1 VAGHVT
7 VGNPLL
13 VDATDLDLW
22 AGTEDAPGAF
32 PELMRRLLAQTPGV
46 SNIDVRA
53 HEGNAAP
60 GWDGTATSTGSAY
73 LPAGQLR
80 FEFGTNK
87 ETKRKAQQDY
97 DKRVLQTG
105 DGAEEVFVF
114 ATPRNWAGGAA
125 WAAGRANEG
134 CFHSVKVIDAHT
146 LEGWLQSLPV
156 VHYWI
161 SERLGKHPADVRTL
175 ASWWEG
181 FLGRARIEV
190 PPKFHTAG
198 RDKEKQRTLQL
209 LKEKAP
215 FLTVQSAWRDDALAF
230 CHAALKEGD
239 PAALDKTVVVWSAQ
253 AWRQLAGHSSPMI
266 LVPLFDDPDIGLADR
281 GGHTVVRVLGGNWT
295 SSESDTVIG
304 LPKIRRDTGAEALV
318 EAADIDTREA
328 DRFTALA
335 RRSMSAFYRSISRDP
350 SRKFPKWATDAHVN
364 RILARLVLVGAWE
377 DNHPGDS
384 QRVSEFIGLPY
395 GDITDILTSIVG
407 DSPFV
412 ESGGVWRL
420 VDPVDAATLLLPRLS
435 ERHLEGWGKFV
446 EHVLLAEDPLEG
458 LSPTESIIAQ
468 FNGARPPVS
477 SSLRQH
483 VVRGLALGAAICDKE
498 IVRER
503 AVGKC
508 VDGIVASLLNAAS
521 QDDTGRVLSR
531 LAPSLPSLAE
541 ASPNVF
547 LRYLEDDLG
556 ETEPVTNVLF
566 RKVESS
572 VLVSTTSIHDLQ
584 WALECLCWSPD
595 FFGKAARLLVKLADL
610 APGEK
615 EIDYCLETLEKV
627 VTDWARFSAGHW
639 DDKAAVVKW
648 ALEEYPDVGWR
659 LVETVLLSQ
668 RFFLLPYEPV
678 YRDWNVEKTRAPVE
692 ERAAYIHEVLQSAI
706 PLAEC
711 RVDHWLCLLSVLES
725 VPHRDRLMVVE
736 ALQSTVSR
744 GQWDADELLEVW
756 LFIKAFVGRHEAS
769 PQATWALNAEQLQ
782 PLIDGMSALE
792 LRDDPRRFA
801 WLFDDKIT
809 ITIDGL
815 SMWDDGFSDSLHKAR
830 TGAIDATLN
839 QGFDQLRVLVEYV
852 KNPFAVGQF
861 LAQTGFGLEAEVL
874 AWLAGES
881 PALREA
887 ASTYIRR
894 IAERRGALWARAV
907 LNSDSLALEGKKR
920 FVVALPAEKEYWG
933 VVDELGS
940 SLSQIYWENMNVFLI
955 KDGEGEEAV
964 ERLLE
969 HGCASQTISLLVWML
984 HDGQELVVA
993 QVVEAMSGLIES
1005 SGQKG
1010 VQDLSYEVA
1019 ELLTWL
1025 ERETPEHPGLPMLE
1039 FQFFDYVFDHEPA
1052 NTLYEYLGNS
1062 PDRFVFLVKR
1072 LFSAHD
1078 DEMSKEAQ
1086 SAYLRRCWSILY
1098 HWQRLPGLRDDG
1110 TIDGEHLTKWINDV
1124 RTRLNADGNERDY
1137 DSQIG
1142 EVLASSPDGK
1152 DGMWPAEEVR
1162 DLLEALRNPKL
1173 EAGLFKGRLNRRGV
1187 TTRGVFDGGAQETHL
1202 AEHYREDSR
1211 KMSVRWPR
1219 TAAVLD
1225 GLAEEYELEAKRED
1239 EKAEERADQ
1248 D

>member
-1 VAGHVT
+1 MYGASMES
-7 VGNPLL
+7 NSLL
-13 VDATDLDLW
+13 ASASDLDGW
-22 AGTEDAPGAF
+22 ADTDDAKGAF

-46 SNIDVRA
+46 SNINIRA
-53 HEGNAAP
+53 HEGTAAP
-60 GWDGTATSTGSAY
+60 GWDGTATSERSAY
-73 LPAGQLR
+73 LPAGELR
-80 FEFGTNK
+80 FEFGTNQDS
-87 ETKRKAQQDY
+87 KRKANEDY
-97 DKRVLQTG
+97 EKR
-105 DGAEEVFVF
+105 AKEVAGTTDEIFVF
-114 ATPRNWAGGAA
+114 ATPRNWAGAAA
-125 WAAGRANEG
+125 WAKERRNEKIYE
-134 CFHSVKVIDAHT
+134 SVEAFDAHR
-146 LEGWLQSLPV
+146 LEGWLQSVPA

-215 FLTVQSAWRDDALAF
+215 FLTVQAAWRDDALAF

-253 AWRQLAGHSSPMI
+253 AWRQLAVHSSPMI
-266 LVPLFDDPDIGLADR
+266 LVPLFDDPDIGLVDR

-318 EAADIDTREA
+318 EAADIDTTEA

-350 SRKFPKWATDAHVN
+350 SRRLPEWATDANVN
-364 RILARLVLVGAWE
+364 RILAHLVLVGAWE

-435 ERHLEGWGKFV
+435 ERHLERWGKFV

-458 LSPTESIIAQ
+458 LSSTESIIAQ
-468 FNGARPPVS
+468 FDGAHPPVS
-477 SSLRQH
+477 PSLRQH
-483 VVRGLALGAAICDKE
+483 VVRGLVLGAAIYDKK

-503 AVGKC
+503 AVSKC

-521 QDDTGRVLSR
+521 QDNTGRVLSR

-547 LRYLEDDLG
+547 LRYLEDDLE

-595 FFGKAARLLVKLADL
+595 FFGRAARLLVKLADL

-725 VPHRDRLMVVE
+725 VPHRDCLMVVE
-736 ALQSTVSR
+736 ALQKAVSR
-744 GQWDADELLEVW
+744 EQWDADASFGIW
-756 LFIKAFVGRHEAS
+756 SFISSIVRRHQSS
-769 PQATWALNAEQLQ
+769 PQISGALDAETLQL
-782 PLIDGMSALE
+782 LSDVMSAIE
-792 LRDDPRRFA
+792 PRDDPRRFA
-801 WLFDDKIT
+801 WLFDHEFDV
-809 ITIDGL
+809 TIDGL
-815 SMWDDGFSDSLHKAR
+815 SVGDAGFFERLQKSR
-830 TGAIDATLN
+830 IGAIKTVVD
-839 QGFDQLRVLVEYV
+839 QGVDRLRILVESV
-852 KNPFAVGQF
+852 KNPSVVGW
-861 LAQTGFGLEAEVL
+861 LLSEVGSELEPEML
-874 AWLAGES
+874 AWLEGGS
-881 PALREA
+881 SALREA
-887 ASTYIRR
+887 SSAYIRR
-894 IAERRGALWARAV
+894 IVERRGTPWVRAT
-907 LNSDSLALEGKKR
+907 LDSDSLTLEEKKR
-920 FVVALPAEKEYWG
+920 FVSALSAEKEQWD
-933 VVDELGS
+933 VVDQFGE
-940 SLSQIYWENMNVFLI
+940 SLSYAYWENADVVSI
-955 KDGEGEEAV
+955 KDGERGEAV

-969 HGCASQTISLLVWML
+969 HGCASQTIRLLSWML
-984 HDGQELVVA
+984 HNGQKLVA
-993 QVVEAMSGLIES
+993 GQVVEALSGLIQLL
-1005 SGQKG
+1005 GQKACPN
-1010 VQDLSYEVA
+1010 LRYPVA
-1019 ELLTWL
+1019 KLLTWL
-1025 ERETPEHPGLPMLE
+1025 EQEEPEHRELPMLE
-1039 FQFFDYVFDHEPA
+1039 FQLFDYVFNHEPA
-1052 NTLYEYLGNS
+1052 NALYKSLGNS
-1062 PDRFVFLVKR
+1062 CDSFAHVVQC
-1072 LFSAHD
+1072 LFSAD
-1078 DEMSKEAQ
+1078 GNGVPKESR
-1086 SAYLRRCWSILY
+1086 SALKQRCLSVLY

-1110 TIDGEHLTKWINDV
+1110 TIDGEHLAEWVSGV
-1124 RTRLNADGNERDY
+1124 RTRFSAEGCERDY
-1137 DSQIG
+1137 DGHIG

-1162 DLLEALRNPKL
+1162 DILESLRNPKL
-1173 EAGLFKGRLNRRGV
+1173 EAGLFRGRLNRRGM
-1187 TTRGVFDGGAQETHL
+1187 TIRGIFDGGTQEASL
-1202 AEHYREDSR
+1202 SARYREDAR
-1211 KMSVRWPR
+1211 RMNAQWPR
-1219 TAAVLD
+1219 AAAVLNS
-1225 GLAEEYELEAKRED
+1225 LAEDYEREALRED
-1239 EKAEERADQ
+1239 TEAEQWGDQ